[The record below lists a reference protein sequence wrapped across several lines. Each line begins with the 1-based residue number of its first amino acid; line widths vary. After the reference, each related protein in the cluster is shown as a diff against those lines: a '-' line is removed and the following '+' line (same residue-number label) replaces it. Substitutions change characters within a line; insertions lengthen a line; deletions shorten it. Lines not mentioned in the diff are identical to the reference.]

1 MAIIYNRDQ
10 NWLLGLSCDSQK
22 NDSSLHIFR
31 RGKKPIHENV
41 YLICSFEWSTTMDL
55 LPDMHHVVIGGSNK
69 RTGGTKSFIEV
80 LRVTEENIVSTLK
93 YDLTKVLTKQDVTRI
108 RVFDEHSRFLV
119 GSSQMA
125 LVMQISKGCS
135 KIKLLAKV
143 PLSYP
148 QVHDVWFTNFELI
161 AVCLDDDQIS
171 RVVFEGWNAVPPKK

>member
-1 MAIIYNRDQ
+1 
-10 NWLLGLSCDSQK
+10 
-22 NDSSLHIFR
+22 
-31 RGKKPIHENV
+31 
-41 YLICSFEWSTTMDL
+41 MDL

-80 LRVTEENIVSTLK
+80 LRVTEETIVSTLK
-93 YDLTKVLTKQDVTRI
+93 YDLTKILTKQEVTRI

-119 GSSQMA
+119 GSSQLA

-143 PLSYP
+143 PLIYP

-161 AVCLDDDQIS
+161 AVCLEDD
-171 RVVFEGWNAVPPKK
+171 